1 MSKLPK
7 RTPSCRSSATVF
19 CEKPHFGLSGLPFMK
34 SITSWR
40 SMSLRQRSSSSSCV
54 SCAGTWCSSYAPGA
68 GAGALVE
75 ESGAL
80 APVAAGAA
88 CEATAAESA
97 AALAPEMRESS
108 VWPRS
113 RTKDGTES
121 MSKDSDTSGS
131 DSASIWEGQGIRCD
145 SS

>member
-54 SCAGTWCSSYAPGA
+54 SCA

>member
-7 RTPSCRSSATVF
+7 RTPSCRKSATVF
-19 CEKPHFGLSGLPFMK
+19 CEKPHLGLSGLPFMK

-40 SMSLRQRSSSSSCV
+40 SMSLRQRSASSSSV

-68 GAGALVE
+68 GAGALVD
-75 ESGAL
+75 ESGAFV
-80 APVAAGAA
+80 PAAFVGAA

-108 VWPRS
+108 VCPRS
-113 RTKDGTES
+113 RTNEGTES
-121 MSKDSDTSGS
+121 MSKDSETSGS
-131 DSASIWEGQGIRCD
+131 DSASI
-145 SS
+145 